1 MFLWIALLVGAVALI
16 GLALSWWFSRRRSIL
31 SELNNERAIAI
42 ARFASGQRGKIVGT
56 LEYEGEPL
64 VSPLTGRT
72 CAYYHITVEE
82 LVEDNNTT
90 NTEAWYQ
97 VIREEKR
104 LHFIVAD
111 SSGRAFIDTGAAD
124 VAADICVSILSGP
137 LEHPSEL
144 EELFLAT
151 HGPRDKHW
159 FVGKT
164 LRYKEGILEA
174 GERVS
179 VYGEGYRE
187 PEPLPP
193 HPNNHEG
200 CAAND
205 IVENSERGEN
215 RSENTADFPIHIV
228 EIEHDLG
235 SRLHMAGDYDQP
247 LLVSDNRM
255 TLR

>member
-1 MFLWIALLVGAVALI
+1 MALWIALAVGAAALI
-16 GLALSWWFSRRRSIL
+16 GIALLAWRWFSRRRSVVF
-31 SELNNERAIAI
+31 ELGNERAIPI

-82 LVEDNNTT
+82 LVAGANTVNAVNTT
-90 NTEAWYQ
+90 DRAWYQ
-97 VIREEKR
+97 VIREETR
-104 LHFIVAD
+104 LHFIIAD

-137 LEHPSEL
+137 LTHPSEL
-144 EELFLAT
+144 EEHFLAT

-174 GERVS
+174 GEKVS
-179 VYGEGYRE
+179 VYGEGHLE

-193 HPNNHEG
+193 SPNDHGDGGKVKDSQNSD
-200 CAAND
+200 ND
-205 IVENSERGEN
+205 ENS
-215 RSENTADFPIHIV
+215 PIRII
-228 EIEHDLG
+228 EIEHPLA
-235 SRLHMAGDYDQP
+235 SQLHMAGDYDHP
-247 LLVSDNRM
+247 LLISDNRM